1 MVVLHVHP
9 ARRRRPNDL
18 EQPMDPLA
26 RKWID
31 GVVLG
36 SPVAKAIGATLVSAE
51 VDAVTVDLPF
61 DENLTTMPGLTHGGV
76 LATLI
81 DIAGAAASATGV
93 RAEDGATGGATS
105 HLAVTYL
112 SPGRGDLRAVATVI
126 HRTRSATNADVQ
138 VSDASGRL
146 VASGQ
151 VSSRILH

>member
-1 MVVLHVHP
+1 MVLLHAHP
-9 ARRRRPNDL
+9 RAATPPDDL

-26 RKWID
+26 RQWID

-61 DENLTTMPGLTHGGV
+61 DEQLTTMPGLTHGGV

-105 HLAVTYL
+105 HLAVSYL
-112 SPGRGDLRAVATVI
+112 SPARGDLRAVATVI
-126 HRTRSATNADVQ
+126 HRTRSATNADVR
-138 VSDASGRL
+138 VSNASGQL

-151 VSSRILH
+151 VASRFLH